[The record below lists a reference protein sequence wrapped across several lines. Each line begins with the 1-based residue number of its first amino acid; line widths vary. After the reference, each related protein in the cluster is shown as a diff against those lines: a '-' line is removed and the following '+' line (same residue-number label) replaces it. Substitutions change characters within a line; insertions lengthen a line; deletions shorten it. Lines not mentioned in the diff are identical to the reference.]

1 MKNVNELKPCPF
13 CGKRAYIN
21 IINGSFFIDCFH
33 TKECLVRP
41 STWLSSDKSIKKQIK
56 KWNKRIE
63 IGEV

>member
-41 STWLSSDKSIKKQIK
+41 ST
-56 KWNKRIE
+56 
-63 IGEV
+63 